1 MNRKVTTIVMLVV
14 VGFVALAQAHVIRM
28 NDGRV
33 FKGRFVG
40 GDKTHVFFQVDGDTI
55 QKFPVASITAIQF
68 QTYSG
73 GDQLTS
79 TESVTLGPR
88 SRTVMTGLPGLSLST
103 VKLPLNFLITAMASA

>member
-55 QKFPVASITAIQF
+55 QKFPVANITAIQF

-73 GDQLTS
+73 GGDQLTPS
-79 TESVTLGPR
+79 AACGDRQGDNR
-88 SRTVMTGLPGLSLST
+88 SRRQCRQNPRVEPAHQPPS
-103 VKLPLNFLITAMASA
+103 SARSWR